1 MNFTKSSDLCQKAKR
16 FRKSVFLIDG
26 CDFFYDIPTLV
37 APILSASHSPHLSM
51 SPELTLA
58 IHAAREAGALLRA
71 NFEGDLNVNELQAH
85 DIKLALD
92 VESQKLIENLIL
104 ETFPDHAIYGE
115 EGIAG
120 DQEST
125 TQWIVD
131 PIDGTVNYYYGIPHF
146 CVSIAMRR
154 DGELKIGAIYDPM
167 MDEMFAVDFEGPA
180 TRNGKEIRPSTRE
193 KWSDAIV
200 TIGFSKSKEAIDAG
214 MVRYRDVAYRV
225 RKTRM
230 MGSAALALAY
240 IACGRLDAYIEEMI
254 SIWDVAAGLIMLER
268 GGGVVTLTSSE
279 THPDKSSIISSN
291 GNLDLSEIV

>member
-1 MNFTKSSDLCQKAKR
+1 
-16 FRKSVFLIDG
+16 
-26 CDFFYDIPTLV
+26 
-37 APILSASHSPHLSM
+37 M

-92 VESQKLIENLIL
+92 VESQKLIEDLIL

-120 DQEST
+120 DQESN

-180 TRNGKEIRPSTRE
+180 TRNGKEIRPSARE
-193 KWSDAIV
+193 KLSDAIV
-200 TIGFSKSKEAIDAG
+200 TIGFSKSKESIDAG
-214 MVRYRDVAYRV
+214 MGRYRDVAYRV

-254 SIWDVAAGLIMLER
+254 SIWDIAAGLIMLER
-268 GGGVVTLTSSE
+268 GGGTVTLTPSE
-279 THPDKSSIISSN
+279 INPDKSSIISSN
-291 GNLDLSEIV
+291 GNLDLSDII

>member
-1 MNFTKSSDLCQKAKR
+1 
-16 FRKSVFLIDG
+16 
-26 CDFFYDIPTLV
+26 
-37 APILSASHSPHLSM
+37 M